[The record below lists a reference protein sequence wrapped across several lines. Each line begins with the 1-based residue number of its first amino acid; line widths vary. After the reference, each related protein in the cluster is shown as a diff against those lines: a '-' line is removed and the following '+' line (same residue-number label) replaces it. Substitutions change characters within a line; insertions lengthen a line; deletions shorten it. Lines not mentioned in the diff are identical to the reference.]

1 MIKKLIYGVM
11 ESALYELIFNKLPF
25 KYKWYTW
32 FKKLFFKI
40 YNKIYIKQLITKNVI
55 NDRVKTY

>member
-25 KYKWYTW
+25 QILNDIHDLKN
-32 FKKLFFKI
+32 FKI
-40 YNKIYIKQLITKNVI
+40 YNATRYI
-55 NDRVKTY
+55 